1 MRLHI
6 ITPFSR
12 WQNFDALSHML
23 KAQGV
28 TSWTLL
34 FKHEEK
40 SQSVVSDRIKTKHLH
55 VPQYRDMGVMLINT
69 YVQQTAFE
77 PDDYYAFLCD
87 DDWYPDEF
95 LANLAKAHAD
105 APLVI
110 TSMNRGHNAVSAH
123 PCWGLVAAPENLH
136 YGHVALVQAF
146 FRGSSLN
153 AIKPEVKDHQMI
165 NEKLVLDAAQLGGTL
180 FLPTLHV
187 FFNWFEEGR
196 WNK

>member
-1 MRLHI
+1 MRLHVV
-6 ITPFSR
+6 TPFSR
-12 WQNFDALSHML
+12 WQNFDALCAML

-28 TSWTLL
+28 ASWTLL

-40 SQSVVSDRIKTKHLH
+40 SQSVVSDWIRTKHLH

-69 YVQQTAFE
+69 YVQQTNFE
-77 PDDYYAFLCD
+77 PDDYYAVLCD

-95 LANLAKAHAD
+95 VANLSKAHAD

-110 TSMNRGHNAVSAH
+110 TSMNRGHNPVSAH
-123 PCWGLVAAPENLH
+123 PTWGLLAAPENLH
-136 YGHVALVQAF
+136 YGHVALEQAF

-165 NEKLVLDAAQLGGTL
+165 NEKLVLDAAKLGGTL
-180 FLPTLHV
+180 FLPMLHV